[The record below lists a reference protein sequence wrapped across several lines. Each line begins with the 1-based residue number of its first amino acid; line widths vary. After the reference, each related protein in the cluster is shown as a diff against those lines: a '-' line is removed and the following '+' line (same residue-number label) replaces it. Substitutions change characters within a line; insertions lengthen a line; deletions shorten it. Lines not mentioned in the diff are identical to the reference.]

1 MNPFNPIPS
10 VTDGMVEL
18 SDGQSGPRLDREKL
32 LKSIFRISNLL
43 TVQANSDEILAKIL
57 DELIDA
63 IGFDRG
69 IIRLFDESQQY
80 LVARVVKNYS
90 EEEATRAF
98 NTPLNVQEHE
108 CLATR
113 VARTG
118 EMVTIRAA
126 ATDPR
131 ITDTDRMLTR
141 IAERGSIVCDPLK
154 IGDYVI
160 GTLAAWRQEEIDFF
174 PEEINLFLT
183 FSNQVSVIIHNARL
197 LETNAEKIRNL
208 IILQEA
214 VSELNHNYSLD
225 NRILEIVFRSAL
237 EIAYADR
244 VLGYVWDIERNRCL
258 VNDGG
263 QIFIK
268 SKAECDEKIG
278 NSLIKEAI
286 DKKTTVVSQPPRG
299 DGAPPM
305 FPGFPVEIAIPF
317 RIRDKFVGAL
327 LLAKDKGGYTQDQI
341 NILDVL
347 INNAATAYDNAIMH
361 SLLSLEAESLKTEV
375 EKLKER
381 EDHLM
386 GFHDILGKS
395 RKMID
400 IFHVIADVAGHD
412 TNILIQGE
420 SGTGKELIARAI
432 HRHSHRSLKPFVDLN
447 CAAIP
452 ATLLESELFGYEA
465 GAFTDA
471 RKRKIGLLEYCYGGT
486 MLLDEIGEMPIQLQ
500 AKFLRMLED
509 GHIRRLGGNENIPID
524 VRFVF
529 STNRDLSEMVN
540 AGTFR
545 EDLYYRISV
554 VPVLIPPLRERV
566 DDIIM
571 LARYFV
577 QEFNKKFSKQVKR
590 FSREAETILQ
600 TYSWPG
606 NVRELKNIIERIMIL
621 KGVGTVITPDNLPAE
636 LKLLAGQRDPDIKI
650 EPFLQQLPLDGIDYE
665 AVTEKI
671 FREVKMKILENALV
685 KTGGNKS
692 EAAKQ
697 LGISRYK
704 FIREQKKIAKESGKP
719 PL

>member
-1 MNPFNPIPS
+1 MNDFTAIPS
-10 VTDGMVEL
+10 VTDSMVEL
-18 SDGQSGPRLDREKL
+18 SDGVNGPRLDKDKL
-32 LKSIFRISNLL
+32 LKSIFRISKLL
-43 TVQANSDEILAKIL
+43 TVQANQDEILAKIL

-69 IIRLFDESQQY
+69 IIRLFDESQQH

-90 EEEATRAF
+90 DDETAWAF
-98 NTPLNVQEHE
+98 NTPLDISRHE
-108 CLATR
+108 CLATK

-118 EMVTIRAA
+118 EMVTIRDA

-131 ITDTDRMLTR
+131 ITDTDRMLTK
-141 IAERGSIVCDPLK
+141 IAGRGSIVCAPLK
-154 IGDYVI
+154 IGDYII
-160 GTLAAWRQEEIDFF
+160 GTLAAWRPEEMNFF

-197 LETNAEKIRNL
+197 LETNAEKIRHL

-214 VSELNHNYSLD
+214 VSELNHSYALD
-225 NRILEIVFRSAL
+225 NRILEIVFGSAL
-237 EIAYADR
+237 KIAYADR
-244 VLGYVWDIERNRCL
+244 VLGYVWDVEKNRCL
-258 VNDGG
+258 VNDGSS
-263 QIFIK
+263 IVIK

-278 NSLIKEAI
+278 ASLIREAI
-286 DKKTTVVSQPPRG
+286 DRNVTVVSRQIEGKTIQPV
-299 DGAPPM
+299 
-305 FPGFPVEIAIPF
+305 FQGFPVEIAIPF
-317 RIRDKFVGAL
+317 RIRDKFIGAL
-327 LLAKDKGGYTQDQI
+327 LLAKEKGGYTQDQI

-471 RKRKIGLLEYCYGGT
+471 RKRKIGLLEYCHGGT

-529 STNRDLSEMVN
+529 STNRDLSEMVS

-554 VPVLIPPLRERV
+554 VPVMIPPLRERV
-566 DDIIM
+566 DDIVM

-590 FSREAETILQ
+590 FTRDAEAILQ
-600 TYSWPG
+600 AYSWPG

-621 KGVGTVITPDNLPAE
+621 KGVGSVITPDNLPAE
-636 LKLLAGQRDPDIKI
+636 LKLLGGNRGAEIRI
-650 EPFLQQLPLDGIDYE
+650 EPFLQQLPLEGLDYDM
-665 AVTEKI
+665 VTEKI
-671 FREVKMKILENALV
+671 IKDVKMKILNNALI

-697 LGISRYK
+697 LGISRFK
-704 FIREQKKIAKESGKP
+704 FIREQKKFERETGKTP
-719 PL
+719 

>member
-1 MNPFNPIPS
+1 MPAYSAMPS

-18 SDGQSGPRLDREKL
+18 SDGMTGPALDKDRL

-43 TVQANSDEILAKIL
+43 TMQANQDEILAKIL
-57 DELIDA
+57 DELVDA
-63 IGFDRG
+63 VGFESG
-69 IIRLFDESQQY
+69 IIRLFDETQQC
-80 LVARVVKNYS
+80 LITKAVKNYR
-90 EEEATRAF
+90 EEDAVRAF
-98 NTPLNVQEHE
+98 STPLNIKEHD
-108 CLATR
+108 CLATK

-118 EMVTIRAA
+118 DTLTIRNA

-131 ITDTDRMLTR
+131 ITPLDRMLTN
-141 IAERGSIVCDPLK
+141 IVSRGSIVCAPLR

-160 GTLAAWRQEEIDFF
+160 GTLAAWRREEVDFF
-174 PEEINLFLT
+174 AEEINLFLT

-197 LETNAEKIRNL
+197 LETNAEKIRHL
-208 IILQEA
+208 TILQEA
-214 VSELNHNYSLD
+214 VSEMNQSYALD
-225 NRILEIVFRSAL
+225 NRILEIVFASAL
-237 EIAYADR
+237 KIAQAER
-244 VLGYVWDIERNRCL
+244 AMGYVWDLEKDRCL
-258 VNDGG
+258 INDGERVVV
-263 QIFIK
+263 K
-268 SKAECDEKIG
+268 SKQECDRTMSA
-278 NSLIKEAI
+278 SLVREAI
-286 DKKTTVVSQPPRG
+286 EKNATVVNAAM
-299 DGAPPM
+299 DGGGTRPL
-305 FPGFPVEIAIPF
+305 FPDFPVEIAIPF
-317 RIRDKFVGAL
+317 HIRDKFVGAL
-327 LLAKDKGGYTQDQI
+327 LLAKRKGGFTSDQV
-341 NILDVL
+341 NVLDVL
-347 INNAATAYDNAIMH
+347 IKNAATAYDNAIMH
-361 SLLSLEAESLKTEV
+361 SLLSLEAETLKTEV

-432 HRHSHRSLKPFVDLN
+432 HRHSHRSLKPFVDIN

-471 RKRKIGLLEYCYGGT
+471 RKRKIGLLEYCFGGT
-486 MLLDEIGEMPIQLQ
+486 MLLDEIGEMPTQLQ

-529 STNRDLSEMVN
+529 STNRDLGEMVA
-540 AGTFR
+540 AGAFR
-545 EDLYYRISV
+545 EDLFYRISV
-554 VPVLIPPLRERV
+554 VPVMIPPLRERA
-566 DDIIM
+566 DDIVM

-577 QEFNKKFSKQVKR
+577 QEFNKKFTKRVKG
-590 FSREAETILQ
+590 FTREAEAILQ
-600 TYSWPG
+600 AYSWPG

-621 KGVGTVITPDNLPAE
+621 KGVGNVISADNMPAE
-636 LKLLAGQRDPDIKI
+636 MNILANKDVNIKI
-650 EPFLQQLPLDGIDYE
+650 APFLRQLPLTGIHYDT
-665 AVTEKI
+665 VTEKI
-671 FREVKMKILENALV
+671 LKDVKERILENALR
-685 KTGGNKS
+685 KSGGNKT

-704 FIREQKKIAKESGKP
+704 FIREHKKYREEKRGASP
-719 PL
+719 